1 MKIVKYKV
9 VGVLED
15 NYVENDYWNEYSYY
29 SFEFDNGNVLV
40 LTIKTNNFGDDSHGS
55 EWSYRYMKDEYF
67 IDSEFYKSSLWTENE
82 VSKEEIKLIEEC
94 FELFELDWLSETD
107 VIEV

>member
-1 MKIVKYKV
+1 
-9 VGVLED
+9 
-15 NYVENDYWNEYSYY
+15 
-29 SFEFDNGNVLV
+29 
-40 LTIKTNNFGDDSHGS
+40 
-55 EWSYRYMKDEYF
+55 MKDEYF

-107 VIEV
+107 VREV